1 MIQLTIEEWIL
12 NQSTSDST
20 WKRIPPGS
28 TIIIPAGVK
37 VPEVEPFLRR
47 SDLMEVPDLVLEG
60 EVNKVPAYIGYKEW
74 VSGPNEEYYSFE
86 LLQWKERR
94 VP

>member
-12 NQSTSDST
+12 KQSTSDSI
-20 WKRIPPGS
+20 WKRIPPEA

-37 VPEVEPFLRR
+37 VPEVEPILRR

-60 EVNKVPAYIGYKEW
+60 EVNKVPAYIGCKEW
-74 VSGPNEEYYSFE
+74 VSGPNEEYHSFE
-86 LLQWKERR
+86 ILQWKERSE
-94 VP
+94 P